1 MMAQI
6 MMPQVAQKHVT
17 PRQIIEPGSTMK
29 EPEHRSVMVEEVL
42 TGLNILP
49 SGYYVDATFGR
60 GGHSRA
66 ILERLDA
73 KGRLWVMDRDPEA
86 LQVAHQLAKK
96 DPRVT
101 VCPGPFSS
109 LSTFCKEAGLSGRMN
124 GITLDLGVSSPQLE
138 VAERGFSFIH
148 EGPLDMRMDP
158 TTGESAAEWLNH
170 AEESE
175 IAWVLK
181 TYGEER
187 FHRRIAHAI
196 VMARDLSPLTS
207 TLQLADIVAK
217 ANPAWEKHKNP
228 ATRSFQA
235 IRIFINN
242 ELGELSLALEQTVEI
257 LAPQGRL
264 AVISFHSL
272 EDRIVKRFI
281 QKYERGDEYP
291 PGFPVIGNAPNQKL
305 CRVGRKMKASLLE
318 IEENIRAR
326 SAILRVAERISSV

>member
-6 MMPQVAQKHVT
+6 AQKQIA
-17 PRQIIEPGSTMK
+17 PRQVELGRIMK

-49 SGYYVDATFGR
+49 GGYYVDATFGR

-66 ILERLDA
+66 ILEKLNS

-86 LQVAHQLAKK
+86 LKVAHLLAKE

-101 VCPGPFSS
+101 VWSGPFSI
-109 LSTFCKEAGLSGRMN
+109 LYTFCKEAGMMGKMN

-138 VAERGFSFIH
+138 VAERGFSFIQ

-158 TTGESAAEWLNH
+158 TTGESAAAWLNRS
-170 AEESE
+170 EESE

-187 FHRRIAHAI
+187 FHRRIARAI
-196 VMARDLSPLTS
+196 VAARELLPITS
-207 TLQLADIVAK
+207 TLQLAEIVAK

-242 ELGELSLALEQTVEI
+242 ELGELSSTLEHALEI

-281 QKYERGDEYP
+281 QKHERGDEYP

-305 CRVGRKMKASLLE
+305 RRIGRKIKPSLHE

-326 SAILRVAERISSV
+326 SAILRVAERISS